1 VEELGFLCTSLE
13 ALNIPDDKVDLDLSI
28 ARGLDYYT
36 GPVFE
41 AILTDAPEFGSVFG
55 GGRYEGLVERFLGRA
70 IPGVGASIGVDRLLA
85 AMQKLGL
92 VEGSAATAQVLV
104 TVMDRERITE
114 YQRVTREL
122 RLAGIRTEMYLGE
135 EKGLGKQLQYA
146 NRQQI
151 PLAVIIGGDEFAKDE
166 VTIKN
171 LKLGAQLQDKKK
183 AEGKERD
190 EWLQLSRSVQV
201 SVPRPA
207 FVERIRSMLTT

>member
-1 VEELGFLCTSLE
+1 
-13 ALNIPDDKVDLDLSI
+13 
-28 ARGLDYYT
+28 
-36 GPVFE
+36 
-41 AILTDAPEFGSVFG
+41 
-55 GGRYEGLVERFLGRA
+55 
-70 IPGVGASIGVDRLLA
+70 
-85 AMQKLGL
+85 
-92 VEGSAATAQVLV
+92 
-104 TVMDRERITE
+104 
-114 YQRVTREL
+114 VTREL